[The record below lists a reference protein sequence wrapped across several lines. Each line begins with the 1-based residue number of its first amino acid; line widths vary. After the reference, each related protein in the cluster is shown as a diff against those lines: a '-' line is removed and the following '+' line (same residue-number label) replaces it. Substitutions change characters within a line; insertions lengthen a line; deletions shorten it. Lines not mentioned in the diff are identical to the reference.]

1 MNLIYL
7 HGFKSSALSIKG
19 QQLKHYCERHCPEI
33 RVHLPDLNLPPVQ
46 ALARVANLIEA
57 LDHVALVGSSLGG
70 FYATQ
75 LVARYAVPAVLINP
89 AMRPWQLFH
98 DLFAEQLPY
107 PVTAD
112 WSLDQAQLQQLAQL
126 ACKQPQHAD
135 KILLLLQQGDE
146 VLDYRDAQR
155 YYSAARPAA
164 LIITDA
170 QGNHGM
176 DDFADKIPL
185 LLEFLSY
192 SLTSRNP

>member
-46 ALARVANLIEA
+46 ALARVANLIET

-112 WSLDQAQLQQLAQL
+112 WSLDQAQLQQLEQL

>member
-33 RVHLPDLNLPPVQ
+33 CVHLPDLNLPPVQ

-112 WSLDQAQLQQLAQL
+112 WSLDQAQLQQLEQL